1 MTSTGLAVRVIP
13 CLDVDA
19 GRVVKGVN
27 FADLRDAGDPVEMAT
42 VYDAEGAD
50 ELTFLDITAS
60 SGARETTYDVVR
72 RTAEQVFIPL
82 TVGGGVRT
90 VDDVDRLLRA
100 GADKV
105 GVNTAAVERPE
116 VIAEISRRFGSQVLV
131 LSVDARRAAGQPSG
145 FEVTTHGGRR
155 SAGLDA
161 VAWAAQAARLGAGEI
176 LLNSMDA
183 DGTKAGFDLELIAA
197 VRAVV
202 GVPIVAS
209 GGAGAVEHFAPAV
222 AAGAD
227 AVLAASVF
235 HFGQLRIG
243 EVKAGLAAA
252 GVSVRMEADIAAME

>member
-1 MTSTGLAVRVIP
+1 MTLAIRVIP

-27 FADLRDAGDPVEMAT
+27 FVNLRDAGDPVEMAT
-42 VYDAEGAD
+42 VYDAQGAD

-60 SGARETTYDVVR
+60 SGGRETTYDIVR

-90 VDDVDRLLRA
+90 VADVDLLLRA

-105 GVNTAAVERPE
+105 GINTAAIARPD
-116 VIAEISRRFGSQVLV
+116 VIDEITRRFGNQVLV
-131 LSVDARRAAGQPSG
+131 LSVDARRAADQPSG
-145 FEVTTHGGRR
+145 FEVTTHGGRQ

-161 VAWAAQAARLGAGEI
+161 IAWVRDASERGVGEV

-183 DGTKAGFDLELIAA
+183 DGTKDGFDLQLIHA
-197 VRAVV
+197 VREVV
-202 GVPIVAS
+202 GAPLIAS
-209 GGAGAVEHFAPAV
+209 GGAGKLQHFVDAVE
-222 AAGAD
+222 AGAD

-235 HFGQLRIG
+235 HFGELSVPD
-243 EVKAGLAAA
+243 VKRALSDAGHP
-252 GVSVRMEADIAAME
+252 VR

>member
-1 MTSTGLAVRVIP
+1 VIP

-27 FADLRDAGDPVEMAT
+27 FAGLRDAGDPVLLARR
-42 VYDAEGAD
+42 YDEQGAD

-60 SGARETTYDVVR
+60 SAGRETTYEVVR

-82 TVGGGVRT
+82 TVGGGVRS
-90 VDDVDRLLRA
+90 VADVDALLRA

-105 GVNTAAVERPE
+105 GVNTAAVARPE
-116 VIAEISRRFGSQVLV
+116 LINEIAERFGNQVLV
-131 LSVDARRAAGQPSG
+131 LSADVQRATTTPSG

-155 SAGLDA
+155 STGIDA
-161 VAWAAQAARLGAGEI
+161 IEWVRRAADLGAGEI

-183 DGTKAGFDLELIAA
+183 DGTKDGFDLELIRQVRAA
-197 VRAVV
+197 VS
-202 GVPIVAS
+202 VPVIAS
-209 GGAGAVEHFAPAV
+209 GGAGAAEHFPPAV

-235 HFGQLRIG
+235 HFGELTVRDVKDSLR
-243 EVKAGLAAA
+243 AA
-252 GVSVRMEADIAAME
+252 GALVR